1 MRILDCFELI
11 SYEDFTI
18 LFSGFLLTLSIYH
31 FLLYFQHKDRVYLY
45 YSLYTFLIFTSSYP
59 ETESSF
65 FNDATLNP
73 NPYLHFLIIP
83 REWIYN
89 TMYLIFAKTLVEL
102 NIFKPKIDKFVNIGV
117 ITLLIVLV
125 LTMII
130 AYITGR
136 TTLVGTVYAYLFTSV
151 IGILSLIS
159 LYALY
164 TMDTG
169 LKYYVLTGSFIYL
182 LLAEGAFYFTND
194 EQQATVIFYTG
205 IIIENILF
213 SLALGYKQKMILQ
226 EKNDSQQKLILQLQE
241 NEKLRLK
248 VYDQLQKDVEL
259 LNEQAKINQL
269 EKAKVKSDK
278 ELLELKI
285 SSLQSQMNPH
295 FIFNSLNAIKL
306 YIIDNEK
313 ENAVYYL
320 NKFSKLIRKILASAR
335 EKENTLAEEIE
346 TLKLYFEIEN
356 IRFHNEIE
364 SSFSIDKKLNLN
376 TLKIP
381 TLILQPFIENAIW
394 HGLSSKKGSKKI
406 TILFEKEADSFLKIT
421 IEDNG
426 IGRKKSTEIKNNK
439 MHRKESIGIKLTE
452 ERLSNFTKEFQLD
465 YTLNYDDLYD
475 EKNSASGTKV
485 TLKIPLY

>member
-1 MRILDCFELI
+1 MDILDLFNFK
-11 SYEDFTI
+11 DFTI
-18 LFSGFLLTLSIYH
+18 LFSGFVLTLSVYH

-45 YSLYTFLIFTSSYP
+45 YSLYTFLVFTSSYP
-59 ETESSF
+59 NIESSF
-65 FNDATLNP
+65 LSGAILNP
-73 NPYLHFLIIP
+73 DPYLHFLIIP

-89 TMYLIFAKTLVEL
+89 TMYLIFAKALVEL
-102 NIFKPKIDKFVNIGV
+102 KVFKPKIDRFVNIGV
-117 ITLLIVLV
+117 ITLLIILA

-136 TTLVGTVYAYLFTSV
+136 TTLVGIIYAYLFTSV

-169 LKYYVLTGSFIYL
+169 LKYYVLIGSFVYL
-182 LLAEGAFYFTND
+182 ILAEGAFYFTDD

-205 IIIENILF
+205 IIIEMILF

-241 NEKLRLK
+241 NEKLRFT
-248 VYDQLQKDVEL
+248 VQNQLQKDVEL
-259 LNEQAKINQL
+259 LNEQAKFDKL
-269 EKAKVKSDK
+269 EQAKVKSDK

-346 TLKLYFEIEN
+346 TLKLYLEIEN

-364 SSFSIDKKLNLN
+364 SSFFIDKKLNLN

-381 TLILQPFIENAIW
+381 TLILQPFIENSIW

-406 TILFEKEADSFLKIT
+406 NILFEKEANSFLKIT
-421 IEDNG
+421 IDDNG
-426 IGRKKSTEIKNNK
+426 VGRKKSSEIKNNK
-439 MHRKESIGIKLTE
+439 IHRKESIGIKLTE
-452 ERLSNFTKEFQLD
+452 ERLSNFTKDLQSN
-465 YTLNYDDLYD
+465 YTLEYIDLYD
-475 EKNSASGTKV
+475 VNNNAKGTKV
-485 TLKIPLY
+485 LLKIPLY